1 VGAASAAKP
10 GYRYAYSAFTIKPHL
25 PDVDKH
31 ARTTS
36 TGQANLMAIDI
47 LARVRSIL
55 GSSRTDMRGKIAA
68 IDRTQ
73 AVIEFALDGT
83 ILDANANFLGA
94 LGYARKDIVGR
105 HHRIFVDPAEA
116 ESDAY
121 AAFWARLG
129 TGEPDVG
136 LYRRLGAEG
145 REVWIQASYNPVL
158 DRRGRP
164 FKVVKFATDVT
175 EQRLRAA
182 DMEGRLAAIDKA
194 QAVISFRL
202 DGIILDANDNFL
214 ATMGYARDEVI
225 GQHHRMFVDRVDRE
239 SQEYRAF
246 WEKLGR
252 GEHDSSLYRRVNR
265 HGREV
270 WIQGSYNPI
279 LDMAG
284 RPFKV
289 VKYATDV
296 TAQTRATRTLHAS
309 LTELANT
316 VPAIAEQAR
325 VTNALANDASRSAVD
340 GGAMVEAVIATMAA
354 IQGGAQ
360 DIAEI
365 VGLID
370 SIAFQTNILALNA
383 AIEAARSGTHG
394 KGFAVVA
401 QEVRMLSQRSAES
414 ARDIRTLIDS
424 TLDRVRE
431 GSERSGEAG
440 AAMRDIL
447 SSVTTLLDRVSDV
460 ARATNTQAGG
470 IDNVRRA
477 VAELA

>member
-1 VGAASAAKP
+1 
-10 GYRYAYSAFTIKPHL
+10 L
-25 PDVDKH
+25 VDKND
-31 ARTTS
+31 RTIYI
-36 TGQANLMAIDI
+36 GQVCIMAIDI
-47 LARVRSIL
+47 LARLRSL
-55 GSSRTDMRGKIAA
+55 VGTSRTDMRGKIAA

-73 AVIEFALDGT
+73 AVIEFSLDGT
-83 ILDANANFLGA
+83 ILDANTNFLDA
-94 LGYARKDIVGR
+94 MGYTRADVVGR
-105 HHRIFVDPAEA
+105 HHRIFVDPSEA
-116 ESDAY
+116 ASPEY

-129 TGEPDVG
+129 SGQPDVG
-136 LYRRLGAEG
+136 LYRRLGAQG

-158 DRRGRP
+158 DRHGRAI
-164 FKVVKFATDVT
+164 KVVKFATDVT
-175 EQRLRAA
+175 EQRLRTA

-194 QAVISFRL
+194 QAVISFSL
-202 DGIILDANDNFL
+202 DGHILEANDNFL

-225 GQHHRMFVDRVDRE
+225 GQHHRMFVDRGDRE
-239 SQEYRAF
+239 SVEYHEF

-252 GEHDSSLYRRVNR
+252 GEYDSSLYRRVDRN
-265 HGREV
+265 GREV

-309 LTELANT
+309 LTDLANT

-325 VTNALANDASRSAVD
+325 VTNALANDASRSAAD

-365 VGLID
+365 VSLID

-383 AIEAARSGTHG
+383 AIEAARSGSHG
-394 KGFAVVA
+394 RGFAVVA
-401 QEVRMLSQRSAES
+401 QEVRMLSQRSANS
-414 ARDIRTLIDS
+414 ARDIRTLIES

-447 SSVTTLLDRVSDV
+447 TSVSALLDRVSEV
-460 ARATNTQAGG
+460 AKATTSQAGG
-470 IDNVRRA
+470 IDTVRRA

>member
-1 VGAASAAKP
+1 M
-10 GYRYAYSAFTIKPHL
+10 
-25 PDVDKH
+25 
-31 ARTTS
+31 RTD
-36 TGQANLMAIDI
+36 LIMR
-47 LARVRSIL
+47 LRSLI

-83 ILDANANFLGA
+83 ILEANANFLDA
-94 LGYARKDIVGR
+94 LGYTRKEIVGR
-105 HHRIFVDPAEA
+105 HHRIFVDRSEA
-116 ESDAY
+116 ESPEY
-121 AAFWARLG
+121 AAFWNRLG
-129 TGEPDVG
+129 AGEPDVG
-136 LYRRLGAEG
+136 LYRRFGAKG

-158 DRRGRP
+158 DRRGRAV
-164 FKVVKFATDVT
+164 KVVKFATDVT

-194 QAVISFRL
+194 QAVISFNL

-239 SQEYRAF
+239 SAEYLAF
-246 WEKLGR
+246 WGKLGR
-252 GEHDSSLYRRVNR
+252 GEHDSALYHRVDR

-296 TAQTRATRTLHAS
+296 TTQTRATRTLHAS

-325 VTNALANDASRSAVD
+325 VTNALANDASRSAAD

-365 VGLID
+365 VSLID

-383 AIEAARSGTHG
+383 AIEAARSGSHG

-401 QEVRMLSQRSAES
+401 QEVRMLSQRSADS
-414 ARDIRTLIDS
+414 ARDIRTLIES

-447 SSVTTLLDRVSDV
+447 TSVSALLDRVSDV
-460 ARATNTQAGG
+460 AKATNTQAGG
-470 IDNVRRA
+470 IDTVRRA